1 MVALPCTLFQVTIGL
16 DYFFVISIVDNM
28 ASQNSKDWEFLL
40 AHVSDY
46 PIQLSQPSTSRRRVR
61 QWSGDFKAS
70 YSTAFRLRST
80 TTSIDKLETFATR
93 RKSFSNY
100 IEGWSYAY

>member
-46 PIQLSQPSTSRRRVR
+46 PIQHLDGVCDNEAETSKRRIQLHLDLDPQQLPLTSLKRLQLDVRVLVIILKVEAMLIR
-61 QWSGDFKAS
+61 GH
-70 YSTAFRLRST
+70 
-80 TTSIDKLETFATR
+80 
-93 RKSFSNY
+93 
-100 IEGWSYAY
+100 